1 MYRGAKSERMITH
14 GGIPQGSKLGPIN
27 DLSLATNWDP
37 NDEQNLSNGCD
48 GETVL
53 FMDDTTLSEVC
64 DVSNHISGTCLGN
77 SQTNVER
84 VACFAHQERMELNVK
99 KCKEMI
105 IDFRKNKTII
115 PETMIGNQPM
125 PRVKSYKLLGI
136 WLDDDM
142 KWSTNTDY
150 YY

>member
-1 MYRGAKSERMITH
+1 MVTGHNLVAIKKYLTGTHSFYAK
-14 GGIPQGSKLGPIN
+14 IN
-27 DLSLATNWDP
+27 DLPSATNWDP
-37 NDEQNLSNGCD
+37 KDEQNLSNGCD

-64 DVSNHISGTCLGN
+64 DVSNRISGTCLGN

-84 VACFAHQERMELNVK
+84 VVCFAPQERMELHAK

-115 PETMIGNQPM
+115 PETIIENQPR
-125 PRVKSYKLLGI
+125 PRVKSCKLLGI
-136 WLDDDM
+136 W
-142 KWSTNTDY
+142 
-150 YY
+150 